1 MHVQV
6 AEGPEPWQVEIVQ
19 LLVEQMELGGGL
31 KTSQVACTLVDAWWD
46 ECGRWWTMTDVANFS
61 TKPIWLAVGTL
72 LAEAEQVEEEW
83 ICLIVEPG
91 VDRLE
96 NMADAP
102 YHNTL
107 SWEPV
112 VVAMDKD
119 IADMV
124 S

>member
-1 MHVQV
+1 
-6 AEGPEPWQVEIVQ
+6 
-19 LLVEQMELGGGL
+19 
-31 KTSQVACTLVDAWWD
+31 
-46 ECGRWWTMTDVANFS
+46 MTDVANFS
-61 TKPIWLAVGTL
+61 TKPIWLAAGTP
-72 LAEAEQVEEEW
+72 LAEAKQVEEEW
-83 ICLIVEPG
+83 VCSIVEPG
-91 VDRLE
+91 ADRLE